1 MSRNRLIRIH
11 NPYSGE
17 LEGEIESTPMESI
30 PDIVSEASEA
40 FRDNQLTAFDRYSI
54 LAGAAKRLT
63 DQKEEWAVSI
73 CRETGKPIRESRTEV
88 DRAVTTLEI
97 SAQEALRVEG
107 HIQACDVTD
116 KRIAGNAYVHRVPIG
131 VILAVTPFN
140 FPLNIPAHKIGPA
153 LAAGNTVILKPSP
166 RAPLASS
173 RFASLFHQ
181 AGLPENLLQV
191 VNGESRVTKALAQSE
206 VSAVS
211 FTGSS
216 STGGEIAR
224 WSAGKKLILE
234 LGGNDAAIV
243 MEDADLEKAASAI
256 VAHRFGSS
264 GQRCTACKRVFIH
277 QSVYQATR
285 EILVCLVSRLR
296 AGDPMDE
303 TTDVGPLIDDK
314 SAEEICRKIE
324 ESIIRGANVILGG
337 ERNGRFIKPALIEN
351 ISHEDPLVHEE
362 TFGPVLPL
370 VPFGDLDHAI
380 RMVNSTRYGLQSAIF
395 TNRIDAVRKA
405 FREIEAG
412 ALIVNDGPGFRIE
425 SLPFGGVKRSGFGR
439 EGVRYAIEE
448 FTTLKTLVM

>member
-17 LEGEIESTPMESI
+17 LEGEIESTPVGSI
-30 PDIVSEASEA
+30 PDIVSKA
-40 FRDNQLTAFDRYSI
+40 FRAYRDNQLPAFDRYSI
-54 LAGAAKRLT
+54 LAGAAGLIRE
-63 DQKEEWAVSI
+63 QKEDWAVSI
-73 CRETGKPIRESRTEV
+73 CRETGKPVRESLTEV
-88 DRAVTTLEI
+88 DRAITTLEV

-107 HIQACDVTD
+107 LIQACAVTD
-116 KRIAGNAYVHRVPIG
+116 NRIARNAYVHRVPIG

-153 LAAGNTVILKPSP
+153 LAAGNAVILKPSP
-166 RAPLASS
+166 RAPLATS

-181 AGLPENLLQV
+181 AGLPGNLLQV
-191 VNGESRVTKALAQSE
+191 VNGDNGVTRALAQSE

-216 STGGEIAR
+216 STGEAMAR
-224 WSAGKKLILE
+224 WSSGKKLVLE

-243 MEDADLEKAASAI
+243 MDDADLEKAAAAI

-277 QSVYQATR
+277 QSVYEAAR
-285 EILVCLVSRLR
+285 EILVRLVSRLR

-303 TTDVGPLIDDK
+303 ATDIGPLIDDR

-324 ESIIRGANVILGG
+324 DAAGRGAKLILGG
-337 ERNGRFIKPALIEN
+337 GRKGRFIEPTLIEN
-351 ISHEDPLVHEE
+351 IDHEDPLVREE

-370 VPFGDLDHAI
+370 VPFNDLDQAI
-380 RMVNSTRYGLQSAIF
+380 RMVNSTSYGLQSAIF
-395 TNRIDAVRKA
+395 TNRMDTVLKA

-425 SLPFGGVKRSGFGR
+425 SLPFGGVKQSGFGR
-439 EGVRYAIEE
+439 EGVRYAINE